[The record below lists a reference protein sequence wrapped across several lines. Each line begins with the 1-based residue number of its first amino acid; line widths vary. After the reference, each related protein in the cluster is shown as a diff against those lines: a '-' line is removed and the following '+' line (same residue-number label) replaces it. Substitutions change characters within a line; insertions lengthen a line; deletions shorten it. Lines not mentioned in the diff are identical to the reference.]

1 MVTNQRHLSDSTA
14 SKQEVIRHTKKLAQ
28 IFGLNEQNAEVY
40 SALSS
45 ENWALEKRLDDYYS
59 QYKELKK
66 EVNRL
71 GKHIEGRVDCLN
83 DDVDELFAMECCNCS
98 KESINS
104 SSESSPSAP
113 NIKKWPKG
121 AVHKGSFYSSE
132 SSEESD
138 LVEIIERPHRVQVRE
153 KKDVPHKQ
161 RRKTRPRKVKIKKA
175 VSSSGC

>member
-1 MVTNQRHLSDSTA
+1 MVTNQRHSSDSTA
-14 SKQEVIRHTKKLAQ
+14 SEQEVIRHTKKLAQ
-28 IFGLNEQNAEVY
+28 IFRLNEQNAEVY
-40 SALSS
+40 STLSS
-45 ENWALEKRLDDYYS
+45 ENRVLEKRLDDYS

-71 GKHIEGRVDCLN
+71 GKYIEGRVNCLN

-121 AVHKGSFYSSE
+121 VVHKDSSYSSE

-138 LVEIIERPHRVQVRE
+138 LVGIIEGPHRVEVRE
-153 KKDVPHKQ
+153 KRMFLISNEEK
-161 RRKTRPRKVKIKKA
+161 
-175 VSSSGC
+175 

>member
-1 MVTNQRHLSDSTA
+1 MVTNQRHSSDSTA
-14 SKQEVIRHTKKLAQ
+14 SEQEVIRHTKKLAQ

-45 ENWALEKRLDDYYS
+45 ENRALEKRLDDYYS
-59 QYKELKK
+59 QHKELKK

-121 AVHKGSFYSSE
+121 AVHKGSSYSSE

-138 LVEIIERPHRVQVRE
+138 LVEIIEGSHRVEVRE

-161 RRKTRPRKVKIKKA
+161 RRKARPRKVKR
-175 VSSSGC
+175 VVV